1 MEARSIKIPEV
12 SGVYT
17 FWKDKTPI
25 YIGKAVNLKSRIS
38 SYFALNLLPKTS
50 RMVTEADNITY
61 LKVDSE
67 FEALLLEA
75 KLIRLNQPKYNS
87 ALKDDKHPLYI
98 TITKEEFPRIITSRA
113 SGDFGPF
120 PSSTNVKQV
129 LKMIRR
135 IFPFS
140 DHKIGKGQ
148 CLYSQIG
155 LCNPCPST
163 IKDDVAKGKYLLN
176 IRRIR
181 AILKGNIKNV
191 KSDLDK
197 DMSMLS
203 KQNRY
208 EEAIEIREKIKRLE
222 YITQPRIPVDSY
234 LLNPNL
240 LEDVRAS
247 ELSELK
253 GVIQKNSDIRI
264 KKLKRIECYDI
275 SHLGGSFPTA
285 SMVVFTNG
293 EADKSEYRHFKIR
306 QKATQSDYDS
316 IKEVAK
322 RRARQSW
329 PDPDLV
335 IIDGGVGQVK
345 SFNSKYLVIG
355 IAKNPD
361 RLIIGQ
367 NKIKLAGLSL
377 SLVQRVRDEAHRF
390 ARRYHH
396 KLISIN
402 LAQ

>member
-1 MEARSIKIPEV
+1 
-12 SGVYT
+12 
-17 FWKDKTPI
+17 
-25 YIGKAVNLKSRIS
+25 
-38 SYFALNLLPKTS
+38 
-50 RMVTEADNITY
+50 MVTEADNITY

>member
-17 FWKDKTPI
+17 FWKGQTPI
-25 YIGKAVNLKSRIS
+25 YIGKAVNLKSRVS
-38 SYFALNLLPKTS
+38 SYFALNLLPKTR

-98 TITKEEFPRIITSRA
+98 TITKDEFPRVVTSRA

-140 DHKIGKGQ
+140 DHKIGKRQ

-163 IKDDVAKGKYLLN
+163 IKDEANKAKYLSN
-176 IRRIR
+176 IRRAR
-181 AILKGNIKNV
+181 AILKGNV
-191 KSDLDK
+191 KKVKGDLEK

-222 YITQPRIPVDSY
+222 YITQPRIPIDSY

-240 LEDVRAS
+240 LEDVRVS
-247 ELSELK
+247 ELRELK
-253 GVIQKNSDIRI
+253 TIIQKTSEIRL
-264 KKLKRIECYDI
+264 KKLRRIECYDV
-275 SHLGGSFPTA
+275 SHIGGSFPTA

-306 QKATQSDYDS
+306 QKASQSDYDS
-316 IKEVAK
+316 IKEVAR

-329 PDPDLV
+329 PEPDLV

-345 SFNSKYLVIG
+345 SFNSKHFVVG

-361 RLIIGQ
+361 RLIIGKE
-367 NKIKLAGLSL
+367 KIKLAGLSL
-377 SLVQRVRDEAHRF
+377 SLVQRMRDEAHRF